1 MHHGYEKLMA
11 FSSMK
16 DHFMSFMHMGST
28 VTLSLVIFT
37 EFFCA
42 AMVILGLFTR
52 FACLAIVIEFI
63 YAFIVIHQAK
73 PFAQTL
79 VQPSIW
85 NGEPALL
92 YLTGFLALLL
102 CGPGKVS
109 VDGMISK

>member
-16 DHFMSFMHMGST
+16 DHFMSFMHLGST

-42 AMVILGLFTR
+42 AMVIIGLFTR

-73 PFAQTL
+73 PFAVL
-79 VQPSIW
+79 PDW